1 MRSLLENLKLRPW
14 CIDRAI
20 ARSMRLGRGLRFSSN
35 DRTDEVI
42 RFFIMTIFYKKKH
55 CYWSGSPY
63 FTPGDAR
70 AYQFIYQFKPIA
82 DQTSTGELSK
92 VTRVLNCQDRRF
104 TIVKNDYS
112 KAVESNLL
120 SEENLKNFAQGSQE
134 SAPTLIS

>member
-1 MRSLLENLKLRPW
+1 MRPW

-20 ARSMRLGRGLRFSSN
+20 ARSMRLGRRLRFSSN

-42 RFFIMTIFYKKKH
+42 RLTLFIMTYEKKH

-63 FTPGDAR
+63 FIPGDAR
-70 AYQFIYQFKPIA
+70 AYQFISQFKPIA
-82 DQTSTGELSK
+82 DQTSTGELSE
-92 VTRVLNCQDRRF
+92 VRRVLNCQDRRF

-112 KAVESNLL
+112 KAAESNLL
-120 SEENLKNFAQGSQE
+120 SKKNLKNFAQGSRE